1 MNNLTV
7 FNNDIIPVYTT
18 DAGEKVVIG
27 RELHERLKIA
37 TDYKDWFPRM
47 CEYGFSEPKDFSSF
61 LSESKGGRP
70 PVNHILALDMAKH
83 IAMIQRTPQGKEIR
97 DKLISLET
105 RFPGAPPP
113 HQP

>member
-83 IAMIQRTPQGKEIR
+83 IA
-97 DKLISLET
+97 
-105 RFPGAPPP
+105 
-113 HQP
+113 